1 VKPIGTPSLVSLSAM
16 ALPLAFVSLPL
27 YVLLPNRY
35 AAQFG
40 VSLTALGALL
50 LAVRALD
57 AVLDPWL
64 GQWCDRWFAAGTAR
78 VRQRSLCLCLGLM
91 FGFAGLWLPDV
102 WLSQWGLDVTPV
114 GVLVLAAPC
123 LVIAYLAATALNLGL
138 QSWGTRLG
146 GPVLQR
152 SRITA
157 WREGLGLLGVVLAS
171 VLPSVF
177 NASWL
182 VTFFAILLAAALW
195 LWRYAPIMGRIA
207 TAVADEPSWLSPL
220 TQPAFRALLQVFLL
234 NGIASAVPATLV
246 MFFIQDRL
254 QAPAGYEAFYLGAYF
269 VAAVLSLPIWLCI
282 VQRIG
287 LAPAWL
293 LGQALSVVFFMWAV
307 TLTTG
312 DLLSFAFICAFSGM
326 ALGADLVVPGALLT
340 GMIARHGGAG
350 LAEGRYLGWWQVATK
365 LNLALAAGLALPAL
379 QFLGYSSGTR
389 SPEGLWALSLAYGL
403 LPCVLKLL
411 AAWRLWAAREHL
423 WEKSHGE

>member
-1 VKPIGTPSLVSLSAM
+1 MGTPSLASLSAM

-35 AAQFG
+35 AAHFG

-64 GQWCDRWFAAGTAR
+64 GLWCDRWFAIGTAR
-78 VRQRSLCLCLGLM
+78 VRQRSVWLCLGLM
-91 FGFAGLWLPDV
+91 LSFAGLWLPDV
-102 WLSQWGLDVTPV
+102 WLSQFGLDITPV
-114 GVLVLAAPC
+114 AILALAAPS
-123 LVIAYLAATALNLGL
+123 LVVAYLAATALNLGL
-138 QSWGTRLG
+138 QSWGTRWG
-146 GPVLQR
+146 GTVLQR

-157 WREGLGLLGVVLAS
+157 WREGVGLVGVVLAS

-182 VTFFAILLAAALW
+182 VIFFAILLAAALW
-195 LWRYAPIMGRIA
+195 LWRYAPTMAHTA
-207 TAVADEPSWLSPL
+207 TGLTEESSWLSPL
-220 TQPAFRALLQVFLL
+220 TQPAFRSLLQVFLL

-269 VAAVLSLPIWLCI
+269 VAAALSLPIWLH
-282 VQRIG
+282 VVHRIG

-293 LGQALSVVFFMWAV
+293 LGQALSVVFFMWTV
-307 TLTTG
+307 TMNAG
-312 DLLSFAFICAFSGM
+312 DFVSFGLICALSGV
-326 ALGADLVVPGALLT
+326 ALGVDLVVPGALLT
-340 GMIARHGGAG
+340 GVIARNGDAG

-379 QFLGYSSGTR
+379 QYLGYSSGTR
-389 SPEGLWALSLAYGL
+389 SPEGLWALSLAYGV